1 MFSEQFRKE
10 ISVIEFDRRT
20 FLKRAGVGISFCIA
34 NDTLAKDPIYLA
46 DMHRHLWFIRLQS
59 GEARPLGP
67 VMAEG
72 DATLVAWALGTD
84 ALWITRGPRGFI
96 QKSVPAPGESF
107 GWFQRE
113 LARIKQHVAGQKLK
127 AIENANDV
135 KAALAGIPH
144 VVLSTEGSFFLE
156 DDISRVQTAYELGI
170 RHIQLVHFTRNTVGD
185 FQTERPEHN
194 GLTEFGKRVISEC
207 NRLGI
212 LVDLAHCTERAV
224 DEALEI
230 SKAPV
235 IWSHSSIASGGTPD
249 WTMIGWKA
257 RQLTRKSAQRIARKG
272 GVVGLWAVRV
282 DVGNATESYA
292 ERLMAMSNQI
302 GEDHVGFG
310 TDVNGDPVND
320 KDFMMANYVDLRK
333 VVDYW
338 QKKGVDDKRIR
349 KIAIG
354 NYARALQGALRLRQV
369 EKDA

>member
-72 DATLVAWALGTD
+72 DATLVAWALGAD
-84 ALWITRGPRGFI
+84 APWITLGSRAWV
-96 QKSVPAPGESF
+96 QKSVPMPGESF
-107 GWFQRE
+107 RWFKRD
-113 LARIKQHVAGQKLK
+113 LARIKQHIVEQKLN
-127 AIENANDV
+127 AIENGNDV
-135 KAALAGIPH
+135 IAALAGVPH
-144 VVLSTEGSFFLE
+144 IVLSTEGSLFLE

-170 RHIQLVHFTRNTVGD
+170 RHIQLVHYTRNTVGD
-185 FQTERPEHN
+185 FQTEPPEHN
-194 GLTEFGKRVISEC
+194 GLTDFGRQVIVEC
-207 NRLGI
+207 DRLGI

-224 DEALEI
+224 DQALEI
-230 SKAPV
+230 AKAPV
-235 IWSHSSIASGGTPD
+235 IWSHSSIASGATPNR
-249 WTMIGWKA
+249 TMVGWKA
-257 RQLTRKSAQRIARKG
+257 RQLTLKCAQRIARKG

-310 TDVNGDPVND
+310 TDMNGD
-320 KDFMMANYVDLRK
+320 
-333 VVDYW
+333 
-338 QKKGVDDKRIR
+338 
-349 KIAIG
+349 
-354 NYARALQGALRLRQV
+354 
-369 EKDA
+369 